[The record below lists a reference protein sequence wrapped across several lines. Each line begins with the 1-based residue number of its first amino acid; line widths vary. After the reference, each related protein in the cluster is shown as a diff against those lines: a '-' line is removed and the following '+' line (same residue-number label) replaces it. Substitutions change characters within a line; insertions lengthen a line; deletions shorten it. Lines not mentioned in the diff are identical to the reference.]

1 MSLNSMNEKLYEVT
15 DEKQA
20 LGCNLNIN
28 KNESNNVVL
37 LITIHC
43 LSNNFQVWKQRKSHT
58 L

>member
-28 KNESNNVVL
+28 KNNISKL
-37 LITIHC
+37 
-43 LSNNFQVWKQRKSHT
+43 K
-58 L
+58 